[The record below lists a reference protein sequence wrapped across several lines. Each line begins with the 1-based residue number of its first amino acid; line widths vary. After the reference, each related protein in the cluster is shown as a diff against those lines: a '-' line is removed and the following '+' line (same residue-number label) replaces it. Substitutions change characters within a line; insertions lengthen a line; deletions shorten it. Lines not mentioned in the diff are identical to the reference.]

1 VVSLFQRG
9 AASMGRVNRVL
20 HVEPEIR
27 DPAGVPA
34 AAFRPRTG
42 ALEFRGVHFAYASRP
57 DAPVLRGV
65 NLTVRPGE
73 TVAVVGA
80 TGSGK
85 TTLINLVPRLYDPT
99 RGAVFLDGTD
109 LREIPL
115 ADLRGALGYV
125 PQETFLFSRTVARNI
140 SLGRPDAE
148 DEAIERVAELSKLA
162 DDVLEFPD
170 RYRTMVGERGVTL
183 SGGQKQRTAI
193 ARALLRDPAVLILD
207 DALSSVDT
215 KTEEEIL
222 TGLREFMKNRTTLL
236 VAHRISTVKLADR
249 IIVLGNGNIVEEG
262 SHEELLALNRDY
274 ADLVRMQQLEEEL
287 EAAL

>member
-1 VVSLFQRG
+1 
-9 AASMGRVNRVL
+9 
-20 HVEPEIR
+20 
-27 DPAGVPA
+27 
-34 AAFRPRTG
+34 
-42 ALEFRGVHFAYASRP
+42 
-57 DAPVLRGV
+57 VLRGI

-99 RGAVFLDGTD
+99 RGAVLLDGLD
-109 LREIPL
+109 LRAIPL
-115 ADLRGALGYV
+115 AELRGALGYV
-125 PQETFLFSRTVARNI
+125 PQETFLFSRTVAKNI
-140 SLGRPDAE
+140 SLGRPEAE
-148 DEAIERVAELSKLA
+148 EDQIRRVAELSRLA
-162 DDVLEFPD
+162 DDILEFPD
-170 RYRTMVGERGVTL
+170 RFQTMVGERGVTL

-222 TGLREFMKNRTTLL
+222 AGLREFMKDRTTLL

-249 IIVLGNGNIVEEG
+249 IIVLGDGEIVEEG
-262 SHEELLALNRDY
+262 SHEELLVLNRDY